1 MNLAVAAP
9 AAAGSGG
16 GGGGEVEEERR
27 GRTRSRSPGPAA
39 APRANPFGD
48 EAAASNI
55 DLRGVS
61 PRPMEGDTSFAGRK
75 ARGDHDDRRSVFRED
90 V

>member
-1 MNLAVAAP
+1 MNLAVATP
-9 AAAGSGG
+9 AAAAGG
-16 GGGGEVEEERR
+16 GGVDEERR

-61 PRPMEGDTSFAGRK
+61 PRPIEGDTSFAGRK
-75 ARGDHDDRRSVFRED
+75 ARGDPDDRRSVFRED